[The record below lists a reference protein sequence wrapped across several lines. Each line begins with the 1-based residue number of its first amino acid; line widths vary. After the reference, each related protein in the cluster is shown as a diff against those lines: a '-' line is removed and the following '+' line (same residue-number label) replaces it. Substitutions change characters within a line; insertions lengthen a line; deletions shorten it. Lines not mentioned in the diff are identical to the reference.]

1 MSNNFFISLFDFFLP
16 RFCPGCNQKL
26 STEEKYICD
35 DCISSISLA
44 ANSLIKIEFERKFS
58 EKKLISGFTTPFVFE
73 KDKELQ
79 NIIHSIKYSNKFAV
93 GKRLG
98 EIIADKCGEEI
109 KSWSIDL
116 IAPVPLHQL
125 KKVNRGYNQSFYIA
139 KGLGKSLNIKVSQ
152 RLLKRIKFTQTQT
165 ALSLVERQEN
175 VGNAFKVRKIRLV
188 KGKNILII
196 DDVITTGATVNECA
210 KVLKEIRSEERRVGK
225 ECRSRWSPY
234 H

>member
-1 MSNNFFISLFDFFLP
+1 MTNNFIISLFDFFLP
-16 RFCPGCNQKL
+16 RFCPGCNKKL
-26 STEEKYICD
+26 STSERYICD
-35 DCISSISLA
+35 VCINSISLA
-44 ANSLIKIEFERKFS
+44 PNLLIKIEFERKFS
-58 EKKLISGFTTPFVFE
+58 KKKLISGFTTPFVFE

-79 NIIHSIKYSNKFAV
+79 QIIHSIKYSNKFAV

-98 EIIADKCGEEI
+98 EIIADKCGEDI
-109 KSWSIDL
+109 KYWTIDL
-116 IAPVPLHQL
+116 IVPVPLHQL
-125 KKVNRGYNQSFYIA
+125 KKVNRGYNQSFYLA

-175 VGNAFKVRKIRLV
+175 VGNAFKARKKRLV

-210 KVLKEIRSEERRVGK
+210 RVLKNAGAKNIFACSSAVAE
-225 ECRSRWSPY
+225 
-234 H
+234 